1 MERFSEPALTAF
13 APTPYSLNL
22 FRSPSWLA
30 VVVGLSCAKKTQTSW
45 GLHMNST
52 AMWLWLARGYGM
64 SKGKG
69 KSDVQGVPEA
79 SVGSIFSLYSLEAL
93 IDNQI
98 RMVDGSVGYLNWCWM
113 RFVLF
118 SLA

>member
-1 MERFSEPALTAF
+1 
-13 APTPYSLNL
+13 
-22 FRSPSWLA
+22 
-30 VVVGLSCAKKTQTSW
+30 
-45 GLHMNST
+45 MNST
-52 AMWLWLARGYGM
+52 AMWLWLARVYAM

-79 SVGSIFSLYSLEAL
+79 SVGSFLLCSSLEAL

-98 RMVDGSVGYLNWCWM
+98 GMVDGSVGYLNWCWM
-113 RFVLF
+113 WRVLL